1 MLNDTGTYLP
11 SNVLLI
17 KAMNVVVLREHL
29 LEIHFIKI
37 QIVTNTKF
45 FLIKNMDYYG
55 RFIYATIS
63 SLVLNLYF

>member
-1 MLNDTGTYLP
+1 MFNDTGTYLP

-17 KAMNVVVLREHL
+17 KAMNVVVLHEHF

-37 QIVTNTKF
+37 QIVTNTKMF
-45 FLIKNMDYYG
+45 FIKNMDYYG

-63 SLVLNLYF
+63 SLVSNLYF

>member
-1 MLNDTGTYLP
+1 MFNDTGTYLP

-29 LEIHFIKI
+29 IEIHLIKI
-37 QIVTNTKF
+37 QIVTNTKM

-55 RFIYATIS
+55 SFIYATIS